1 MRPKEFEYLV
11 DAIKSLPSVG
21 TKAAERIAYH
31 LIHQD
36 QHYIDEFI
44 KRISSAKNNIKFCK
58 QCGNFALDDLCT
70 ICSNPER
77 DNSKLCIVNTIDE
90 LNKIESTGCFNGIY
104 FVLND
109 EINVKTKKKIE
120 SSIIQKL
127 MNYCASKDF
136 KEAIIATNLTING
149 EAANICMNK
158 LLKDILPDCLTYK
171 LAIGLPVNSA
181 LDYAD
186 ENTLKQA
193 IKNKTRIQF
202 YFFVLSQ

>member
-1 MRPKEFEYLV
+1 MRPKEFELLV
-11 DAIKSLPSVG
+11 DAIRSLPSVG
-21 TKAAERIAYH
+21 SKAAERIAYH

-36 QHYIDEFI
+36 QRYVDEFI
-44 KRISSAKNNIKFCK
+44 ARISNAKNNIKFCK

-77 DNSKLCIVNTIDE
+77 DNKKLCIVNTIDE

-109 EINVKTKKKIE
+109 EINVRAKKPIE
-120 SSIIQKL
+120 NEVIKKL
-127 MNYCASKDF
+127 VNYCAVKEF
-136 KEAIIATNLTING
+136 KEILIATNFTING
-149 EAANICMNK
+149 EATNIYLNK
-158 LLKDILPDCLTYK
+158 LLKDILPGVETYK

-186 ENTLKQA
+186 ENTLKFA
-193 IKNKTRIQF
+193 IKNKTKI
-202 YFFVLSQ
+202 

>member
-21 TKAAERIAYH
+21 SKAAERIAYH

-36 QHYIDEFI
+36 QRYVDEFVN
-44 KRISSAKNNIKFCK
+44 RITNAKNSIKFCK

-77 DNSKLCIVNTIDE
+77 DNTKLCIVNTIDE

-109 EINVKTKKKIE
+109 EINVKAKKKIDSE
-120 SSIIQKL
+120 IIKNL
-127 MNYCASKDF
+127 MNHCAKKEF
-136 KEAIIATNLTING
+136 KEAIIATNLTMNG
-149 EAANICMNK
+149 EATNIYLNK
-158 LLKDILPDCLTYK
+158 LLKDILPACVTYK

-186 ENTLKQA
+186 ENTLKYA
-193 IKNKTRIQF
+193 LKNKTRI
-202 YFFVLSQ
+202 

>member
-44 KRISSAKNNIKFCK
+44 KRITNAKSSIKFCK

-109 EINVKTKKKIE
+109 EINVKAKKKIDPE
-120 SSIIQKL
+120 IIKNL
-127 MNYCASKDF
+127 MNYCANKDF
-136 KEAIIATNLTING
+136 KEIIIATNLTING
-149 EAANICMNK
+149 EATNIYLNK
-158 LLKDILPDCLTYK
+158 LLKDILPACTTYK

-186 ENTLKQA
+186 ENTLKYA
-193 IKNKTRIQF
+193 LKNKTKI
-202 YFFVLSQ
+202 

>member
-21 TKAAERIAYH
+21 SKAAERIAYH

-36 QHYIDEFI
+36 QRYVDEFVN
-44 KRISSAKNNIKFCK
+44 RITNAKNSIKFCK

-77 DNSKLCIVNTIDE
+77 DNTKFCIVNTIDE
-90 LNKIESTGCFNGIY
+90 LNKIESTGCFDGIY

-109 EINVKTKKKIE
+109 EINVKAKKKIDPE
-120 SSIIQKL
+120 IIKKL
-127 MNYCASKDF
+127 MNYCAVKEF
-136 KEAIIATNLTING
+136 KEAIIATNLTMNG
-149 EAANICMNK
+149 EATNIYLNK
-158 LLKDILPDCLTYK
+158 LLKDILPACVTYK

-186 ENTLKQA
+186 ENTLKYA
-193 IKNKTRIQF
+193 LKNKTRI
-202 YFFVLSQ
+202 

>member
-1 MRPKEFEYLV
+1 MRPKEFEFLV

-21 TKAAERIAYH
+21 SKAAERIAYH

-36 QHYIDEFI
+36 QQYVDEFI
-44 KRISSAKNNIKFCK
+44 RRITNAKNSIKFCK

-77 DNSKLCIVNTIDE
+77 NNSKLCIVNTIDE

-109 EINVKTKKKIE
+109 EINVKAKKKIDSE
-120 SSIIQKL
+120 IIKKL
-127 MNYCASKDF
+127 MNYCANKDF
-136 KEAIIATNLTING
+136 KEVIIATNLTING
-149 EAANICMNK
+149 EATNIYLNK
-158 LLKDILPDCLTYK
+158 LLKDILPGCITFK

-186 ENTLKQA
+186 ESTLKYA
-193 IKNKTRIQF
+193 LKNKTRIN
-202 YFFVLSQ
+202 S